1 MQNGEQAYDS
11 PPSHPSRKHDEH
23 DEHDG
28 FERRPAGRERG
39 SRGPRVF
46 ASGDLKLLLLALIGE
61 QPCHGYDLIRRIEN
75 MFDGAYSPSPGVIY
89 PTLTFLEMGVLIAG
103 NAEGGKKR
111 YSVTDAGRLFLED
124 QAPALN
130 EVRMRIEAS
139 KRSLRG
145 QDRPRKS
152 TKRCITCAMRCTN
165 TMAGGARKKPCGF
178 VTCSTTPPKPLSTV
192 PTVHLFRS
200 PAND

>member
-1 MQNGEQAYDS
+1 MQNGEQHMAVTY
-11 PPSHPSRKHDEH
+11 SHPKREQ
-23 DEHDG
+23 ELDG
-28 FERRPAGRERG
+28 FERQPPSRERN

-46 ASGDLKLLLLALIGE
+46 AAGDLKLLSLALIAE

-89 PTLTFLEMGVLIAG
+89 PTLTFLEMGALIAG

-124 QAPALN
+124 QTPALN

-145 QDRPRKS
+145 QDRPPEIHEAVYNLRNALHKHHGRWS
-152 TKRCITCAMRCTN
+152 PEETLRIRDLLNN
-165 TMAGGARKKPCGF
+165 TAKAIIDGPDR
-178 VTCSTTPPKPLSTV
+178 PPVSE
-192 PTVHLFRS
+192 S
-200 PAND
+200 SQ